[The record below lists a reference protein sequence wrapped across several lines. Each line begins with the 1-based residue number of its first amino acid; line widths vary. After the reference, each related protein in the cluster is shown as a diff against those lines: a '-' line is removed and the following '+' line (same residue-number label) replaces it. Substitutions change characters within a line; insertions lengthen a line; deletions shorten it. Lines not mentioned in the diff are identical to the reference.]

1 MDNKNDTIL
10 HCLLSNKAIMTSD
23 DSKRLSVL
31 EAHNISSGEDERR
44 YCLKK
49 KFLIH
54 SVAEFE
60 NALGGTTAMA
70 QISVSHSGEKEIRRL
85 WMQCGLNP
93 KIKRRKTLKFVLNK
107 IILPLLG
114 IFLSAY
120 ICYMFQKL

>member
-1 MDNKNDTIL
+1 MDNKNNAIL

-23 DSKRLSVL
+23 DSKMLSVL

-85 WMQCGLNP
+85 WRISSYNKKYVLLDYLKEHWIGIL
-93 KIKRRKTLKFVLNK
+93 TL
-107 IILPLLG
+107 IAALLG
-114 IFLSAY
+114 LVLQYFV
-120 ICYMFQKL
+120 KL

>member
-1 MDNKNDTIL
+1 MDNKNNAIL

-23 DSKRLSVL
+23 DSKMLSVL
-31 EAHNISSGEDERR
+31 EAHNICSGEDERR

-60 NALGGTTAMA
+60 NTLGGTTAMA

-93 KIKRRKTLKFVLNK
+93 KIIRRKVLKFVLKK
-107 IILPLLG
+107 IILPLLFLLLSVYLEY
-114 IFLSAY
+114 IFGR
-120 ICYMFQKL
+120 Q

>member
-1 MDNKNDTIL
+1 MDNKNDAIL

-23 DSKRLSVL
+23 DSKMLSAL
-31 EAHNISSGEDERR
+31 EAHNIGSGEDERR

-60 NALGGTTAMA
+60 NTLGGTTAMA

-85 WMQCGLNP
+85 WRISSYNKKYALLDYMKKHWIEIL
-93 KIKRRKTLKFVLNK
+93 TLIAV
-107 IILPLLG
+107 LLG
-114 IFLSAY
+114 LVLQYFVKI
-120 ICYMFQKL
+120 